1 MKTRIQIKHL
11 FDLGLNKPLAK
22 DVLDLLIAEGRASSL
37 LARSLSAYLNN
48 SDMVPLTDYELFR
61 ACNIYLSD
69 CNASNIDIIYYATNG
84 RFEIDE
90 QKEAKLFLEKLGDSE
105 KICLDIDRTIEI
117 LKQSLRRFEYENA
130 PVPKGHNY
138 DDVKLENV
146 KKDMG
151 KKMLS
156 FIEGKDRY
164 LKQIQYYKDLKTRII
179 TNKKQILK
187 KLDDMQLEKIS
198 DIKQNFKQIKK
209 ELNK

>member
-1 MKTRIQIKHL
+1 MRTRIQIKHL
-11 FDLGLNKPLAK
+11 FDLDLNKPLAK
-22 DVLDLLIAEGRASSL
+22 DILDLLIAEGRASSL

-48 SDMVPLTDYELFR
+48 SDMIPLTDYELFR

-69 CNASNIDIIYYATNG
+69 RNVSDIDIIYYATNR

-90 QKEAKLFLEKLGDSE
+90 QKEAERFLEKLGDSE
-105 KICLDIDRTIEI
+105 KICLDIDHTIEN

-130 PVPKGHNY
+130 PRPKGISY
-138 DDVKLENV
+138 DDVRLENV

>member
-48 SDMVPLTDYELFR
+48 SDMIPLTDYELFR

-69 CNASNIDIIYYATNG
+69 RNVSDIDIIYYATNR

-90 QKEAKLFLEKLGDSE
+90 QKEAELFLEKLGDSE
-105 KICLDIDRTIEI
+105 KICLDIDHTIEN

-156 FIEGKDRY
+156 FIEGKDFY

>member
-1 MKTRIQIKHL
+1 MRTRIQIKHL
-11 FDLGLNKPLAK
+11 FDLDLNKPLAK
-22 DVLDLLIAEGRASSL
+22 DILDLLIAEGRASSL

-48 SDMVPLTDYELFR
+48 SDMIPLTDYELFR

-69 CNASNIDIIYYATNG
+69 RNVSDIDIIYYATNR

-90 QKEAKLFLEKLGDSE
+90 QKEAELFLERLADGE
-105 KICLDIDRTIEI
+105 RICLDIDRTIEI
-117 LKQSLRRFEYENA
+117 LKQSLRHFEYENA

-156 FIEGKDRY
+156 FIEGKDCY

>member
-1 MKTRIQIKHL
+1 MRTRIQIKHL
-11 FDLGLNKPLAK
+11 FDLDLNKPLAK
-22 DVLDLLIAEGRASSL
+22 DILDLLIAEGRASSL

-48 SDMVPLTDYELFR
+48 SDMIPLTDYELFR

-69 CNASNIDIIYYATNG
+69 RNVSDIDIIYYATNR

-90 QKEAKLFLEKLGDSE
+90 QKEAELFLEKLGDSE
-105 KICLDIDRTIEI
+105 KICLDIDHTIEI

-156 FIEGKDRY
+156 LIEGKDRY
-164 LKQIQYYKDLKTRII
+164 LKQIQFYKDLKTRII

>member
-1 MKTRIQIKHL
+1 MRTRIQIKHL
-11 FDLGLNKPLAK
+11 FDLDLNKPLAK
-22 DVLDLLIAEGRASSL
+22 DILDLLIAEGRASSL

-48 SDMVPLTDYELFR
+48 SDMIPLTDYELFR

-69 CNASNIDIIYYATNG
+69 RNVSDIDIIYYATNR

-90 QKEAKLFLEKLGDSE
+90 QKEAELFLEKLGDSE
-105 KICLDIDRTIEI
+105 KICLDIDHTIEN

-130 PVPKGHNY
+130 PRPKGINY

>member
-1 MKTRIQIKHL
+1 MRTRIQIKHL
-11 FDLGLNKPLAK
+11 FDLDLNKPLAK
-22 DVLDLLIAEGRASSL
+22 DILDLLIAEGRASSL

-48 SDMVPLTDYELFR
+48 SDMIPLTDYELFR

-69 CNASNIDIIYYATNG
+69 RNVSDIDIIYYATNR

-90 QKEAKLFLEKLGDSE
+90 QKEAELFLEKLGDSE
-105 KICLDIDRTIEI
+105 KICLDIDHTIEN

>member
-1 MKTRIQIKHL
+1 METRIQIKHL

-69 CNASNIDIIYYATNG
+69 CNVSNIDIIYYATNR

-90 QKEAKLFLEKLGDSE
+90 QKEAELFLEKLGDSE
-105 KICLDIDRTIEI
+105 RICLDIDRTIEI

>member
-1 MKTRIQIKHL
+1 MRTRIQIKHL

-22 DVLDLLIAEGRASSL
+22 DVLDLLITEGRASSL

-69 CNASNIDIIYYATNG
+69 CNVSDIDIIYYAANG

-90 QKEAKLFLEKLGDSE
+90 QKEAELFLERLADGE
-105 KICLDIDRTIEI
+105 RICLDIDRTVEI

>member
-69 CNASNIDIIYYATNG
+69 CNVSNIDIIYYATNR

-90 QKEAKLFLEKLGDSE
+90 QKEAELFLEKLGDSE
-105 KICLDIDRTIEI
+105 RICLDIDRTIEI

-209 ELNK
+209 KLNK

>member
-22 DVLDLLIAEGRASSL
+22 DVLDLLMAEGRASSL

-69 CNASNIDIIYYATNG
+69 CNASNIDIIYYAANG

-90 QKEAKLFLEKLGDSE
+90 QKEAELFLERLADGE
-105 KICLDIDRTIEI
+105 RICLDVDRTIEI

-130 PVPKGHNY
+130 PVPKGHNC

-179 TNKKQILK
+179 TNKKQILN

>member
-1 MKTRIQIKHL
+1 MRTRIQIKHL
-11 FDLGLNKPLAK
+11 FDLDLNKPLAK
-22 DVLDLLIAEGRASSL
+22 DILDLLIAEGRASSL

-48 SDMVPLTDYELFR
+48 SDMIPLTDYELFR

-69 CNASNIDIIYYATNG
+69 RNVSDIDIIYYATNR

-90 QKEAKLFLEKLGDSE
+90 QKEAELFLEKLGDSE
-105 KICLDIDRTIEI
+105 KICLDIDHTIEN

-156 FIEGKDRY
+156 FIEGKDCY

>member
-1 MKTRIQIKHL
+1 MRTRIQIKHL
-11 FDLGLNKPLAK
+11 FDLDLNKPLAK
-22 DVLDLLIAEGRASSL
+22 DILDLLIAEGRASSL

-48 SDMVPLTDYELFR
+48 SDMIPLTDYELFR

-69 CNASNIDIIYYATNG
+69 RNVSDIDIIYYATNR

-90 QKEAKLFLEKLGDSE
+90 QKEAELFLEKLGDSE
-105 KICLDIDRTIEI
+105 KICLDIDHTIEN

-130 PVPKGHNY
+130 PRPKGISY

-156 FIEGKDRY
+156 FIEGKNRY

>member
-1 MKTRIQIKHL
+1 MRTRIQIKHL
-11 FDLGLNKPLAK
+11 FDLDLNKPLAK
-22 DVLDLLIAEGRASSL
+22 DILDLLIAEGRASSL

-48 SDMVPLTDYELFR
+48 SDMIPLTDYELFR

-69 CNASNIDIIYYATNG
+69 RNVSDIDIIYYATNR

-90 QKEAKLFLEKLGDSE
+90 QKEAELFLEKLGDSE
-105 KICLDIDRTIEI
+105 KICLDIDHTIEI

>member
-22 DVLDLLIAEGRASSL
+22 DILDLLIAEGRASSL

-48 SDMVPLTDYELFR
+48 SDMIPLTDYELFR

-69 CNASNIDIIYYATNG
+69 RNVSDIDIIYYATNR

-90 QKEAKLFLEKLGDSE
+90 QKEAELFLEKLGDSE
-105 KICLDIDRTIEI
+105 KICLDIDHTIEN

-130 PVPKGHNY
+130 PRPKGISY
-138 DDVKLENV
+138 DDVRLENV
-146 KKDMG
+146 KKDIG
-151 KKMLS
+151 KKMLN
-156 FIEGKDRY
+156 FIEEKDRY
-164 LKQIQYYKDLKTRII
+164 LKQIQEYKDLKAKII
-179 TNKKQILK
+179 TNKKHILK
-187 KLDDMQLEKIS
+187 KLDDMHLQKVT
-198 DIKQNFKQIKK
+198 DIKQNFNQIKK

>member
-1 MKTRIQIKHL
+1 MRTRIQIKHL
-11 FDLGLNKPLAK
+11 FDLDLNKPLAK
-22 DVLDLLIAEGRASSL
+22 DILDLLIAEGRASSL

-48 SDMVPLTDYELFR
+48 SDMIPLTDYELFR

-69 CNASNIDIIYYATNG
+69 RNVSDIDIIYYATNR

-90 QKEAKLFLEKLGDSE
+90 QKEAELFLEKLGDSE
-105 KICLDIDRTIEI
+105 KICLDIDHTIEN

-130 PVPKGHNY
+130 PRPKGISY
-138 DDVKLENV
+138 DDVRLENV

-179 TNKKQILK
+179 TNKKT
-187 KLDDMQLEKIS
+187 DS
-198 DIKQNFKQIKK
+198 K
-209 ELNK
+209 ETG

>member
-11 FDLGLNKPLAK
+11 FDLDLNKPLAK
-22 DVLDLLIAEGRASSL
+22 DILDLLIAEGRASSL

-48 SDMVPLTDYELFR
+48 SDMIPLTDYELFR

-69 CNASNIDIIYYATNG
+69 RNVSDIDIIYYATNR

-90 QKEAKLFLEKLGDSE
+90 QKEAELFLEKLGDSE
-105 KICLDIDRTIEI
+105 KICLDIDHTIEN

-130 PVPKGHNY
+130 PVSKGHNY

-198 DIKQNFKQIKK
+198 DIKQNFKYIKK

>member
-48 SDMVPLTDYELFR
+48 SDIVPLTDYELFR
-61 ACNIYLSD
+61 ACKIYLSD
-69 CNASNIDIIYYATNG
+69 CNASNIDIIYYAANG

-90 QKEAKLFLEKLGDSE
+90 QKEAELFLERLADGE
-105 KICLDIDRTIEI
+105 RICLDIDRTIEI

>member
-1 MKTRIQIKHL
+1 MRTRIQIKHL
-11 FDLGLNKPLAK
+11 FDLDLNKPLAK
-22 DVLDLLIAEGRASSL
+22 DILDLLIAEGRASSL

-48 SDMVPLTDYELFR
+48 SDMIPLTDYELFR

-69 CNASNIDIIYYATNG
+69 RNVSDIDIIYYATNR

-90 QKEAKLFLEKLGDSE
+90 QKEAELFLEKLGDSE
-105 KICLDIDRTIEI
+105 KICLDIDHTIEI

-164 LKQIQYYKDLKTRII
+164 LKQLQYYKDLKTRII

>member
-11 FDLGLNKPLAK
+11 FDLGLNNPLAK

-37 LARSLSAYLNN
+37 LARSLSVYLNN

-69 CNASNIDIIYYATNG
+69 CNVSNIDIIYYAANG

-90 QKEAKLFLEKLGDSE
+90 QKEAELFLERLADSE
-105 KICLDIDRTIEI
+105 RICLDIDRTIEI

>member
-1 MKTRIQIKHL
+1 MRTRIQIKHL
-11 FDLGLNKPLAK
+11 FDLDLNKPLAK
-22 DVLDLLIAEGRASSL
+22 DILDLLIAEGRASSL

-48 SDMVPLTDYELFR
+48 SDMIPLTDYELFR

-69 CNASNIDIIYYATNG
+69 RNVSDIDIIYYATN
-84 RFEIDE
+84 RRLEIDE
-90 QKEAKLFLEKLGDSE
+90 QKEAELFLKKLGDSE
-105 KICLDIDRTIEI
+105 KICLDIDHTIEN

-156 FIEGKDRY
+156 FIEGKDCY

-209 ELNK
+209 ELKK

>member
-69 CNASNIDIIYYATNG
+69 CNVSNIDIIYYATNR

-90 QKEAKLFLEKLGDSE
+90 QKEAELFLEKLGDSE
-105 KICLDIDRTIEI
+105 RICLDIDRTIEI

>member
-1 MKTRIQIKHL
+1 MRTRIQIKHL
-11 FDLGLNKPLAK
+11 FDLDLNKPLAK
-22 DVLDLLIAEGRASSL
+22 DILDLLIAEGRASSL

-48 SDMVPLTDYELFR
+48 SDMIPLTDYELFR

-69 CNASNIDIIYYATNG
+69 RNVSDIDIIYYATNR

-90 QKEAKLFLEKLGDSE
+90 QKEAELFLERLADGE
-105 KICLDIDRTIEI
+105 RICLDIDRTIEI

-187 KLDDMQLEKIS
+187 KLDDMQLEKIT

>member
-1 MKTRIQIKHL
+1 MRTRIQIKHL
-11 FDLGLNKPLAK
+11 FDLDLNKPLAK
-22 DVLDLLIAEGRASSL
+22 DILDLLIAEGRASSL

-48 SDMVPLTDYELFR
+48 SDMIPLTDYELFR

-69 CNASNIDIIYYATNG
+69 RNVSDIDIIYYATNR

-90 QKEAKLFLEKLGDSE
+90 QKEAELFLEKLGDSE
-105 KICLDIDRTIEI
+105 KICLDIDHTIEN

-164 LKQIQYYKDLKTRII
+164 LKRIQYYKDLKTRII

>member
-1 MKTRIQIKHL
+1 MRTRIQIKHL

-22 DVLDLLIAEGRASSL
+22 DILDLLIAEGRASSL

-48 SDMVPLTDYELFR
+48 SDMIPLTDYELFR

-69 CNASNIDIIYYATNG
+69 RNVSDIDIIYYAPNG

-90 QKEAKLFLEKLGDSE
+90 QKEAELFLEKLGDSE
-105 KICLDIDRTIEI
+105 KICLDIDHTIEN

-156 FIEGKDRY
+156 FIEGKDCY